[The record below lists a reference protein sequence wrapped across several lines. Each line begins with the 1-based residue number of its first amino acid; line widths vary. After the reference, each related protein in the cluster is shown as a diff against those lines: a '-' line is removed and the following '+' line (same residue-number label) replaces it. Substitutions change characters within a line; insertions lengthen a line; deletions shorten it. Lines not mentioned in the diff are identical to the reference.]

1 MIQIEKNLQELLRLK
16 NLTVCSNTPQN
27 FMRVNN
33 DPNWSSWLSSYLS
46 ENYENKNAVDIAV

>member
-16 NLTVCSNTPQN
+16 NLTLCSNTSQN

-33 DPNWSSWLSSYLS
+33 DPNWKEFARIIKIEKLNSMF
-46 ENYENKNAVDIAV
+46 